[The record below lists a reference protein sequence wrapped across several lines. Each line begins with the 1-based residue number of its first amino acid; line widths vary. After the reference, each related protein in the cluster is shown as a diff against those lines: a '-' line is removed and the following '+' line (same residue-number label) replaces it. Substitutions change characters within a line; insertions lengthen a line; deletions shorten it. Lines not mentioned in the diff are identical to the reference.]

1 MKGYESMNKKMYVVL
16 AFAMIFLSITIF
28 LIHDSYAKYLT
39 TLEETTNIKVARWR
53 ILVNNNDIRNGSV
66 AAGTITPVFYSN
78 NHIKN
83 TIIAPTSEGYFDLI
97 IDSSGA
103 DVSFTYSLDVSVNP
117 ASDVQDLVVT
127 SYQVNGGTIVNQINS
142 PIVTDNV
149 LYSSG
154 VTTTTIRVFIRWD
167 DSITATMDN
176 AADTLAA
183 DGTAMMDVTLSF
195 TQLAG

>member
-117 ASDVQDLVVT
+117 ASDVQALVVT

>member
-1 MKGYESMNKKMYVVL
+1 MNKKMYVVL
-16 AFAMIFLSITIF
+16 AFFMIFLSITVF

-39 TLEETTNIKVARWR
+39 TLEETTNINVARWR

-66 AAGTITPVFYSN
+66 ATGTITPVFYANS
-78 NHIKN
+78 HIKN

-103 DVSFTYSLDVSVNP
+103 DVSFTYSLDVSVN
-117 ASDVQDLVVT
+117 ATSAVQDLVVT
-127 SYQVNGGTIVNQINS
+127 SYQINGGTIVNEINS

-154 VTTTTIRVFIRWD
+154 VTTTTIRVFIKWD
-167 DSITATMDN
+167 DSAEASMNN

-183 DGTAMMDVTLSF
+183 DGTAKLDVTLSF